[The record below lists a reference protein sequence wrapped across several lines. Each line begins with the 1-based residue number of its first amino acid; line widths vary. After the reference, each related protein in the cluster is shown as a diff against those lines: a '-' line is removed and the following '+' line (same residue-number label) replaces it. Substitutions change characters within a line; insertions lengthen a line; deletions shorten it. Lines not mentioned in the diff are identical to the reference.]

1 MWNLLFNV
9 ETGVFCCVPEKDYED
24 EGTMR
29 KLAENFVFG
38 CTVSITG
45 DELHKHEYVM
55 HEQ

>member
-1 MWNLLFNV
+1 M

-24 EGTMR
+24 EGTMC

-45 DELHKHEYVM
+45 DELHKHESVM